1 MRTNLWLDLHHS
13 LYCFASHQ
21 SLCAGEKGSVWSF
34 NYFFYNKKLKKILYF
49 SCRGRSKTAADS
61 LNNTSSGV
69 GSQER
74 SEDEDENA
82 TRYGMANSMDL

>member
-1 MRTNLWLDLHHS
+1 MTCINSFCWNA
-13 LYCFASHQ
+13 CHQ

-69 GSQER
+69 GFQDR
-74 SEDEDENA
+74 SEDEEENA